1 MSNSVKTWTA
11 AYQAPLF
18 STGSQSLLRSVSIE
32 SVMLFNHP
40 RLPPSSFALNL
51 SQHQGLSNESALLIK
66 WPESWSFSFN
76 IRPPVK
82 IQDWFPLGLTGLS
95 SLKSKVLSG
104 VSYSI
109 TRKKHQFL
117 SAQPTLWSSSHICTA
132 LTRRTFA
139 GTFGRTDAEAET
151 PILWPPFRRVDSLEK
166 TLMLGTIGGRRRR
179 GQKKVRW
186 LDGITDSMDMS
197 LSKLR
202 ELVMDRDSAVHGV
215 AKSWTRLSDWTE
227 LRKQQRWT
235 KAPMLRSQ
243 LGLLTKWFSPFNLLF
258 RIQFN
263 FHTTSQN
270 YRIFYVM
277 DF

>member
-95 SLKSKVLSG
+95 SLKSKGLSG

-117 SAQPTLWSSSHICTA
+117 SAQPTLWSSSHICTW
-132 LTRRTFA
+132 L
-139 GTFGRTDAEAET
+139 
-151 PILWPPFRRVDSLEK
+151 LEK
-166 TLMLGTIGGRRRR
+166 SQLWLDEPLLARLEGLMLKLKLQYFGHPFEELTH
-179 GQKKVRW
+179 QKR
-186 LDGITDSMDMS
+186 
-197 LSKLR
+197 
-202 ELVMDRDSAVHGV
+202 
-215 AKSWTRLSDWTE
+215 
-227 LRKQQRWT
+227 
-235 KAPMLRSQ
+235 P
-243 LGLLTKWFSPFNLLF
+243 
-258 RIQFN
+258 
-263 FHTTSQN
+263 
-270 YRIFYVM
+270 
-277 DF
+277 